1 MIVVDVVCEEI
12 AAVCMLEDCVGNN
25 SETVPRDCEV
35 WFGVITIGTT
45 VETLLELINWE
56 EIVVAASG
64 IVVVGDWERVATADE
79 GKTKIWS
86 EVKLLVISTVVFTA
100 VFVVDIIV
108 VVAASEIIVVGEW
121 KRVAT
126 ADEGNTKIWSEV
138 KLLVISTVVFTAVFV
153 VDILVVVAVCEKV
166 AVAVATDCEVWIAV
180 INEGNTVGALLEL
193 LVWEIRVV
201 LIPSNVEV
209 VSRFTVVRDR
219 DCVATADEGKTKICS
234 EVKLLTKR
242 IVACT
247 LFFVDD
253 VKSVDVVVVGVS
265 EEKAVVCNLADCV
278 GNTSEIVLTDCEVWV
293 SVVNVGN
300 TVGTLLKLLNWKERV
315 VLVSSRIEVVTWPTV
330 AKDIGCVATAD
341 DGKTIILLEVKLL
354 TVRKVVFTAVFVVIV
369 VVVPI
374 IIVCEEVAVVC
385 TLADCVVWMS
395 VVNVW
400 NLVESL
406 LELLNWEEG
415 VVLVLSNDEVVSWFV
430 VVRYK
435 DCGSPV
441 DEEKTKI

>member
-1 MIVVDVVCEEI
+1 MLFDVKLLTAGKVLFTVVFVVVIMTVVDVVCEEI

-56 EIVVAASG
+56 EIVVAVSE

-108 VVAASEIIVVGEW
+108 VVA
-121 KRVAT
+121 
-126 ADEGNTKIWSEV
+126 
-138 KLLVISTVVFTAVFV
+138 
-153 VDILVVVAVCEKV
+153 VCEKV
-166 AVAVATDCEVWIAV
+166 AVACTLLDSVGNNSEAVATDCEVWIDV
-180 INEGNTVGALLEL
+180 INEGNTVGALLKL

-201 LIPSNVEV
+201 LVPSNVEV
-209 VSRFTVVRDR
+209 VSRFAVVRDR
-219 DCVATADEGKTKICS
+219 YCVATADEGKTKICS

-253 VKSVDVVVVGVS
+253 VISVDVVVVGVS

-278 GNTSEIVLTDCEVWV
+278 GNTSEIVLTDCEVWI

-300 TVGTLLKLLNWKERV
+300 TVGTLLKLLYWKERL
-315 VLVSSRIEVVTWPTV
+315 VLVSSRVEVVTWPIV
-330 AKDIGCVATAD
+330 ARDIGCVATAD
-341 DGKTIILLEVKLL
+341 DGKTKILLEVKLL

-374 IIVCEEVAVVC
+374 IIVCEEVAVVW

-435 DCGSPV
+435 DCGSPA